1 MFFKAYCTALV
12 AAAALLAGC
21 GGGGGG
27 GPPTLTVSPAS
38 ITVNASSED
47 ASVDEVYLQL
57 TVARMPEAGVW
68 VAVQSDGDAVQLA
81 EFVNAEGQ
89 TGEVHVVLKQPL
101 DVGVGEYGSTVTI
114 SVCRDEMCSMHI
126 ANSPALVPVA
136 LTVTDPP
143 DAAPLVDRHALEH
156 DVVDAEYS
164 EALDA
169 IVMVSNSPTPAL
181 YLYDPVAQ
189 TAQSIALDAAPQA
202 VSVGPDGLSAAV
214 GHDGMITV
222 VDLASMADATVLDL
236 STDVGDIVLAGNG
249 YVHALPR
256 TVDGIRSVEIATN
269 TETTQAHPAA
279 FDGTKAKLHPGGAK
293 MYGANN
299 GVSPDNIERY
309 DIAAGVAASDYSS
322 PYGGIHEMCG
332 DLWMH
337 EQGLHIYTAC
347 GNVFRPGEEANRTM
361 HADRRDMLYAGT
373 LDIPGAD
380 DTFNGRRIRSLSHSA
395 ESHELALLDEVAPA
409 CDPNP
414 VVCSTL
420 RLYDVDYLDLVAQYR
435 LLPVKVDGVNYRQRG
450 VFVLHSAD
458 GAARYLV
465 SQLQPSGGYLVSTLG
480 VPAHEP
486 DLSPPP
492 APTVTASLEA
502 GITAAPLTAFAAL
515 PHDVVDAAF
524 STALNAVVMLSTYPE
539 SAVHVRDVT
548 TGADRS
554 IALTKV
560 PASLSLSPDG
570 MSASVGHTDLIT
582 IVDLAPGGAAPT
594 LLPTTTPG
602 WTVMGGNGFVYV
614 TPSAIARIRSINIA
628 TGVETQ
634 GSAPVAIGA
643 YTTARLHPAGS
654 KMYGFDTVRGE
665 LTSFPIVLGIA
676 DYGTHSPY
684 LPNEHPM
691 CGDQWFSES
700 GAMIY
705 TACGN
710 TFAASDTPSEDMLFV
725 GTLELTDAENFTFRV
740 DSLDESADAQEVA
753 LIEYTRID
761 CMPGQGLGDPCYSHL
776 NLYDSTSLARDAR
789 YSFSPLSVGT
799 RNYPQQGRFVF
810 HSADGTQRHVISQ
823 LLEMPNPDTEFYI
836 SRLP

>member
-1 MFFKAYCTALV
+1 MFFKAYCAVLV
-12 AAAALLAGC
+12 AAALLAGC

-27 GPPTLTVSPAS
+27 GLPTLTVSPAS
-38 ITVNASSED
+38 IMVNASSED

-68 VAVQSDGDAVQLA
+68 VAVQSDGDAVELA
-81 EFVNAEGQ
+81 EFVSPEGQ
-89 TGEVHVVLKQPL
+89 TAEVHVVLKSPV

-114 SVCRDEMCSMHI
+114 NVCRDEMCSSHI

-136 LTVTDPP
+136 LTVADPP
-143 DAAPLVDRHALEH
+143 DAAPLVDRHALDH

-169 IVMVSNSPTPAL
+169 IVMVSSSPTPAL

-256 TVDGIRSVEIATN
+256 TVNGIRSVEIATN

-279 FDGTKAKLHPGGAK
+279 LDGTKARLHPGGAK

-299 GVSPDNIERY
+299 GITPDNIERY
-309 DIAAGVAASDYSS
+309 DIAAGVAASEYSS
-322 PYGGIHEMCG
+322 SYGGIHDMCG

-337 EQGLHIYTAC
+337 EAGLHIYTAC
-347 GNVFRPGEEANRTM
+347 GNVFRPGEEANRTI
-361 HADRRDMLYAGT
+361 HAERRDMLYAGT
-373 LDIPGAD
+373 LGIPGAD
-380 DTFNGRRIRSLSHSA
+380 NTFNGRRIRSLSHSS
-395 ESHELALLDEVAPA
+395 ESHEVVLLDEAAPT
-409 CDPNP
+409 CNLGPL
-414 VVCSTL
+414 VCSTL
-420 RLYDVDYLDLVAQYR
+420 RLYDSDYLDPVAEYR
-435 LLPVKVDGVNYRQRG
+435 LLPVKVDGANTRQRG
-450 VFVLHSAD
+450 VFVFHSAD
-458 GAARYLV
+458 GAARYVV
-465 SQLQPSGGYLVSTLG
+465 SKLLPSGGYLVSTLG
-480 VPAHEP
+480 VPAHQP

-502 GITAAPLTAFAAL
+502 GITAAPLTGFAAL

-524 STALNAVVMLSTYPE
+524 SNALNAVVMVSAYPE
-539 SAVHVRDVT
+539 NAVHVRDMT

-582 IVDLAPGGAAPT
+582 IVDLAPGGAAPK

-602 WTVMGGNGFVYV
+602 WTVMGGNGYVYV
-614 TPSAIARIRSINIA
+614 TPSATARIRSIHIP

-676 DYGTHSPY
+676 DYGNHSPY

-710 TFAASDTPSEDMLFV
+710 TFAPSDTPAQDMLFV
-725 GTLELTDAENFTFRV
+725 GTLELTDAENFAFRV
-740 DSLDESADAQEVA
+740 DALDESADAQEIA
-753 LIEYTRID
+753 LIEYTRTE
-761 CMPGQGLGDPCYSHL
+761 CMPGQGFGEPCYSHL
-776 NLYDSTSLARDAR
+776 NLYNNASLARVTR
-789 YSFSPLSVGT
+789 YSFSPLELGARS
-799 RNYPQQGRFVF
+799 YLQQGRFVF
-810 HSADGTQRHVISQ
+810 YGADGTQRYVISQ
-823 LLEMPNPDTEFYI
+823 LLGMPNPDTEFYI
-836 SRLP
+836 SQLP